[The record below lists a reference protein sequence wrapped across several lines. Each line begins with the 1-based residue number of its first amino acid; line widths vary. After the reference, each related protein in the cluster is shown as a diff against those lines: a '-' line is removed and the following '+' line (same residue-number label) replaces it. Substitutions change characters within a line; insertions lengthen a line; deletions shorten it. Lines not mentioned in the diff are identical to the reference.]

1 MRRLSLSNKKPRG
14 VLRQIRSLEKWATQ
28 FQGWFPEGLQTTDR
42 YCNWKIPVL
51 RNLIEGRHASKEIK
65 VKCAQF
71 LIDACHCLVKAKQN
85 AAKGYRVTCVICV
98 PDMFTS
104 EICIYLDED
113 YFRSHT
119 DCGVSS
125 QGVHSERITGR
136 SLAKEW
142 GLLLPS
148 GISEI
153 GTQITFSGYDDGSD
167 AFQGERWLYG
177 EIDD

>member
-14 VLRQIRSLEKWATQ
+14 VSRRIRSLERWATQ
-28 FQGWFPEGLQTTDR
+28 FQGWFPESLQTADR

-51 RNLIEGRHASKEIK
+51 RNLIEGRHTSKKIQA
-65 VKCAQF
+65 KCAQC
-71 LIDACHCLVKAKQN
+71 LIDACHRLIQAKPST
-85 AAKGYRVTCVICV
+85 AKGYRVTCVICV

-119 DCGVSS
+119 EFGVSPH
-125 QGVHSERITGR
+125 GVRSERITGR

-142 GLLLPS
+142 NLLLPS

-153 GTQITFSGYDDGSD
+153 GTQIEFPGYDDGSD
-167 AFQGERWLYG
+167 AFQGEQWLYG
-177 EIDD
+177 EIDG